1 MKPVLTKQIAEAMTT
16 DNGSNMDDNKK
27 KPYIQNLNVTD
38 YKELWFGQKL
48 SVHCPCGHHTTS
60 F

>member
-1 MKPVLTKQIAEAMTT
+1 MKLILIKQIAEAMTT

-38 YKELWFGQKL
+38 YKELWF
-48 SVHCPCGHHTTS
+48 S
-60 F
+60 